1 MYDTSSHHAKLS
13 LNYLSLG
20 LFPDKAVLSIPSV
33 SFNITDCPLHHCS
46 RQCIVTLQM
55 GVGHAMLWRDR
66 R

>member
-1 MYDTSSHHAKLS
+1 MIHHPIM

-20 LFPDKAVLSIPSV
+20 LFPDKAVLFIPSV
-33 SFNITDCPLHHCS
+33 LFKITDRAFRHCS

-55 GVGHAMLWRDR
+55 GVDHAMLWRDR